1 MAPSVLC
8 GKRLQSVPTYEKVQF
23 YFDCLRRSV
32 INPRTGQ
39 RAALKKIPN
48 VNQSLLAC
56 IRTYREV
63 KILCEMRHDNVS
75 EIVE

>member
-1 MAPSVLC
+1 MRYNSI
-8 GKRLQSVPTYEKVQF
+8 S
-23 YFDCLRRSV
+23 RRSV

-63 KILCEMRHDNVS
+63 KILCEAHHDNVS
-75 EIVE
+75 DIVECL